1 MARIRREERLPHKPG
16 LGVTARSA
24 GKWPG
29 LFAALAAAVVVAAL
43 AGALLPLA
51 ALALAAGSGRP
62 ETPPVAGS

>member
-1 MARIRREERLPHKPG
+1 
-16 LGVTARSA
+16 
-24 GKWPG
+24 
-29 LFAALAAAVVVAAL
+29 L